1 MHIQFYANNVTL
13 SERLKEQFR
22 DKLEGLAK
30 YKGTVDILQA
40 RVDVSRD
47 SHHRKGD
54 VYRVEVNVD
63 LPGKVI
69 RSVEQAADMLSALDT
84 VVEKLQR
91 QSRDIKDKI
100 VTKRKRGQ

>member
-13 SERLKEQFR
+13 SERLKEQFT

-47 SHHRKGD
+47 SHHKKGD